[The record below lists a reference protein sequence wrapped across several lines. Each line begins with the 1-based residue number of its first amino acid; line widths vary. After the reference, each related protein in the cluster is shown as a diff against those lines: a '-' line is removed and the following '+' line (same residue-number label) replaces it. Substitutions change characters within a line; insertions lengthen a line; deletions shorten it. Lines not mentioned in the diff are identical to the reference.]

1 MENLLIAE
9 NIRSFHPEAGPVSLT
24 LASGDRCYLQGS
36 ERDCNTLFEML
47 TGLKKPDE
55 GTVTILGQDIYA
67 LESQERA
74 AFRRDHIGAV
84 PRGSGFLPEL
94 TLLEQV
100 RLPMVLAGLSR
111 EEISGRIRKNS
122 FRYLP
127 IHGLFNPAK
136 RCSQRTLAL
145 AGVLRARVMAPPI
158 LILNAAFDHLN
169 GKDAELIWQEM
180 QAVLEENIAFL
191 YLSSAPAPR
200 DIIWSQTMQLS
211 GR

>member
-1 MENLLIAE
+1 MENILIAE
-9 NIRSFHPEAGPVSLT
+9 NLRSFHPEAGPISLT
-24 LASGDRCYLQGS
+24 LVPGDRCYLQGS
-36 ERDCNTLFEML
+36 EKSCNTMFEML
-47 TGLKKPDE
+47 TGMKKPDE
-55 GTVTILGQDIYA
+55 GTVTVLGQNPYTMP
-67 LESQERA
+67 ETERA
-74 AFRRDHIGAV
+74 AFRRDNIGAV

-94 TLLEQV
+94 TVLEQIM
-100 RLPMVLAGLSR
+100 LPMVLAGFSR
-111 EEISGRIRKNS
+111 EEIATRIRKNS

-127 IHGLFNPAK
+127 LHDLYNPAG

-169 GKDAELIWQEM
+169 GKDAELVWQEM
-180 QAVLEENIAFL
+180 QAVLGEDIAFL

-200 DIIWSQTMQLS
+200 DILWNQTMQLS